1 MQKIN
6 SRIYILLSF
15 FLCAPCFSETLEQ
28 ALSLAY
34 KNNPI
39 IEGERSF
46 LRSLDEDVSSASSR
60 FFPIISISTSYG
72 ESSLNYGNDNE
83 IKLQPKVSKIEAKQI
98 LFSGGRL
105 VNNRLQSINSVKA
118 GRANLRIVEQEIL
131 FNAAD
136 SFFGVLKSQKIVELM
151 ESNFEIL
158 TERLV
163 VTKIQFEVGE
173 LTLTDVAQSEARLAL
188 AQANLLESR
197 AKLEISQANYKA
209 IIGSEPNNLLE
220 FKKNIILPSTV
231 SDAIL
236 IAENNSPLLYFAEKT
251 EKSSRYGLAS
261 AKSMLSPVVS
271 IQGEFSNSKEVFMR
285 DYNGDSYQVTGS
297 VSMPIFSCF
306 LNWSNIR
313 KAQEINN
320 RDKYF
325 VVESK
330 RRLKKQIKTAFAQYT
345 SSLSKIESTLK
356 QVEANKIAL
365 EGVKIEFELGTRTNL
380 DVLDAEREYLDSQVS
395 LISARN
401 DSMLSRFFLL
411 LNIGEL
417 TPKKLSLSVDT
428 YNPIKNYNKVRNF
441 KLGWK
446 RFKDIKNVD

>member
-6 SRIYILLSF
+6 SKIYILLSF

-60 FFPIISISTSYG
+60 FFPRISISTSYG

-188 AQANLLESR
+188 AQANLIESR

-209 IIGSEPNNLLE
+209 IIGSEPNKLLE

-236 IAENNSPLLYFAEKT
+236 IAENNSPLLHFAEKT

-297 VSMPIFSCF
+297 VSMPIFSGG